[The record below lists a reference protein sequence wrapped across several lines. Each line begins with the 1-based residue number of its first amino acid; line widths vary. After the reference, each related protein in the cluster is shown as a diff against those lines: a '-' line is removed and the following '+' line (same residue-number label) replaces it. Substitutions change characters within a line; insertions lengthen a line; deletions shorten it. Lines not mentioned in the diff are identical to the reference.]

1 MKRMTF
7 LFLLLAAC
15 SALTACSE
23 RALAP
28 GAVAPVAD
36 PLLGV
41 WERTETI
48 RLPSVQDASTD
59 DHPASSGEQ
68 QLRWVF
74 EETTWQLTQTVT
86 SADTTSI
93 IRPGLIYTSSGRWRW
108 HEATLELLRQSGRR
122 LSRDG
127 LWSDLPRE
135 IIALEVVVFGDV
147 ARLGRHVYD
156 RKSEG

>member
-7 LFLLLAAC
+7 LFLMTC
-15 SALTACSE
+15 TGLTACSE

-28 GAVAPVAD
+28 VAVAPVAD

-48 RLPSVQDASTD
+48 RLPSVQDASTAA
-59 DHPASSGEQ
+59 HPASSGEQ
-68 QLRWVF
+68 QQRWVF
-74 EETTWQLTQTVT
+74 AATTWQYTQTVT

-108 HEATLELLRQSGRR
+108 HAATLELLRQSGRPFLALKR
-122 LSRDG
+122 VKKL
-127 LWSDLPRE
+127 LARE
-135 IIALEVVVFGDV
+135 FLFRERVQSHG
-147 ARLGRHVYD
+147 
-156 RKSEG
+156 

>member
-7 LFLLLAAC
+7 LFLMTC
-15 SALTACSE
+15 TALTACSE
-23 RALAP
+23 RA
-28 GAVAPVAD
+28 VAPTPD
-36 PLLGV
+36 PLLGA

-48 RLPSVQDASTD
+48 RLPSVQDASTTV
-59 DHPASSGEQ
+59 SSGEQ
-68 QLRWVF
+68 QARWVF
-74 EETTWQLTQTVT
+74 AATTWQYTQTVT
-86 SADTTSI
+86 SADTISI
-93 IRPGLIYTSSGRWRW
+93 IRPGLIYASSGRWRW

-135 IIALEVVVFGDV
+135 IIVLEVVVFGDV

>member
-7 LFLLLAAC
+7 LFLMTC
-15 SALTACSE
+15 TALTACSE
-23 RALAP
+23 SPVAP
-28 GAVAPVAD
+28 GAD

-41 WERTETI
+41 WERTQTI

-59 DHPASSGEQ
+59 DYPASSGEQ
-68 QLRWVF
+68 QQRWVF
-74 EETTWQLTQTVT
+74 AATTWQYTQTVT

-108 HEATLELLRQSGRR
+108 YAATLELLRQSGRR

-127 LWSDLPRE
+127 LWSDLPQE
-135 IIALEVVVFGDV
+135 ITRLEVVVFGDV